1 MLYILDTDICSYL
14 IRKHP
19 VDVLAAMDAKV
30 QQGHEIAISAITY
43 TELMLGAKR
52 SVNPDKH
59 LATISQLCERLHDI
73 YAWDARAAEQF
84 ADLQTRLLNRGIPIG
99 TNDTLIAAHAWS
111 LDAILVT
118 NNTKHFSKVEGLKI
132 ENWI

>member
-1 MLYILDTDICSYL
+1 MLYILHTDICSYL
-14 IRKHP
+14 IRRHP
-19 VDVLAAMDAKV
+19 VEVLTAMDAKV
-30 QQGHEIAISAITY
+30 RQGHEIAISAVTY
-43 TELMLGAKR
+43 AELMLGAKR
-52 SVNPDKH
+52 SANPGKH
-59 LATISQLCERLHDI
+59 LASISQLCERLHDI
-73 YAWDARAAEQF
+73 YAWDARAAEHF
-84 ADLQTRLLNRGIPIG
+84 ADLQTGLLNRGTPIG